1 MIGLSSELETE
12 IMTDKKTAIK
22 AEDNISS
29 GLSSEVDQDA
39 EPEQNNQQEEFDWG
53 DEEEEKK
60 RPFGDVSATGVLNRI
75 GDILLLHFAVL
86 ICSLPI
92 VTIGASLS
100 AGAYVG
106 MKLASGTEGGVLGN
120 FIKGFKENFKRSTIY
135 FLLTVLGFFVVY
147 ISFGYWSALGSTVG
161 MLMGCVSVFL
171 AVVLLMFSLYVFA
184 VQAKFENTLA
194 ATAKNAVLMAIRHFH
209 ITALIVLILGIVC
222 WLFVEFVAIQALM
235 SVSGFG
241 IMFYVLGKL
250 YNLVFKCYM

>member
-1 MIGLSSELETE
+1 MNTGAGAEINAEMEIRAEAEQSEQ
-12 IMTDKKTAIK
+12 I
-22 AEDNISS
+22 
-29 GLSSEVDQDA
+29 
-39 EPEQNNQQEEFDWG
+39 EQKEEFDWG
-53 DEEEEKK
+53 DEEEKK
-60 RPFGDVSATGVLNRI
+60 KAPFGDITATGVLNRI

-106 MKLASGTEGGVLGN
+106 MKLAGGTEGGVLES
-120 FIKGFKENFKRSTIY
+120 FIKGFKDNIKRSTIY
-135 FLLTVLGFFVVY
+135 FAVALLGFLAVY
-147 ISFGYWSALGSTVG
+147 ISFGYWTALGTSIGTI
-161 MLMGCVSVFL
+161 MGCVSVCL
-171 AVVLLMFSLYVFA
+171 AVVLIMFVLYVFA
-184 VQAKFENTLA
+184 VQAKFDNTLA

-209 ITALIVLILGIVC
+209 ITALMVFIVGIAC
-222 WLFVEFVAIQALM
+222 WLFVEFIAVQALM